1 MSTRTF
7 SRRGLLQVAL
17 AGAVASPLV
26 QAACSFG
33 PPQNRAAPTAASRNE
48 LTGGLKLPTYMPFQG
63 PKPDM
68 EGNSAGVPP
77 AYSAY
82 PKGPIKTISTPVGK
96 GEDVT
101 LSGKFIGQPVTP
113 FDQNVAWQEMNKQ
126 VGANLKFM
134 MYPNADYPTR
144 LATLIA
150 GGQLPDIFVEQ
161 FQASTMQSEPEFLES
176 QCADLT
182 PYLAGDAIKD
192 YPNLANLPSYA
203 WPTMVFNGKIFGV
216 PRVKGGLAGPNGTSL
231 LACGKL
237 FDQAGFGEL
246 KFANTDEFTRALKAI
261 TDPNKGVFGLG
272 GTGTAASGTGTITPH
287 WWFLQCFG
295 APNQW
300 RNDNGKLARDW
311 ETDEYKAALAYFR
324 SLWDAGLIHPDTP
337 AGGPPNGFYAE
348 RYALWP
354 NSFIAF
360 DSAWASAVAQ
370 DPDFK
375 PRIIT
380 PFSAD
385 GKTKPAY
392 FTGLGQSGRAALRKA
407 SPDRVKE
414 LLGILNYFTA
424 PFGSQ
429 EYLLLYFGVEGADWS
444 WDASGNPKQTPQGAK
459 DVLTTNLWFP
469 FVTPPDAL
477 YAPALGDYVNVARQ
491 AQVESY
497 AMARQNPIVG
507 LYSKTDASQGT
518 SLSQKIS
525 DTVAGVAYGRDPLSA
540 FDQAVR
546 DWRTG
551 GGDQI
556 RSEYEAA
563 LQAA

>member
-1 MSTRTF
+1 MR
-7 SRRGLLQVAL
+7 VAL
-17 AGAVASPLV
+17 AGAVASPLL
-26 QAACSFG
+26 QAACNLVSG
-33 PPQNRAAPTAASRNE
+33 PSRAAPTAASRSA
-48 LTGGLKLPTYMPFQG
+48 LTGGLKLPTSMPFQG
-63 PKPDM
+63 PKPDLD
-68 EGNSAGVPP
+68 AVAPGVPP
-77 AYSAY
+77 AYFSY
-82 PKGPIKTISTPVGK
+82 PRNGVKTVAGPVGN
-96 GEDVT
+96 GDDVT
-101 LSGKFIGQPVTP
+101 LSGKFIGAPVNP
-113 FDQNVAWQEMNKQ
+113 LDQNVAWQEMNKQ
-126 VGANLKFM
+126 VGANLKFL

-192 YPNLANLPSYA
+192 YPNLANLPAYA
-203 WPTMVFNGKIFGV
+203 WPTMVFNGKIFAV

-231 LACGKL
+231 LAYGKL
-237 FDQAGFGEL
+237 FDQAGFSSL
-246 KFANTDEFTRALKAI
+246 TFANIDDFTRALRAV
-261 TDPNKGVFGLG
+261 TDPNKNQYALG
-272 GTGTAASGTGTITPH
+272 GTGTAASGTGTVTPH

-300 RNDNGKLARDW
+300 RNDGGKLTRDW

-324 SLWDAGLIHPDTP
+324 SLWDGGLIHPDTP
-337 AGGPPNGFYAE
+337 AGGPTNGFYAGH
-348 RYALWP
+348 YALWP

-360 DSAWASAVAQ
+360 DSAWASAVAI

-385 GKTKPAY
+385 GKVKPAY
-392 FTGLGQSGRAALRKA
+392 FTGLGQSGRAAIRKA
-407 SPDRVKE
+407 APERVKE

-424 PFGSQ
+424 PFGST
-429 EYLLLYFGVEGADWS
+429 EYLLLYFGLEGADWT
-444 WDASGNPKQTPQGAK
+444 WDASGNPRQTPQGTK

-477 YAPALGDYVNVARQ
+477 FNPALGDYVTVTRQ

-497 AMARQNPIVG
+497 AMTLPNPTVG

-518 SLSQKIS
+518 SLSQKLS
-525 DTVAGVAYGRDPLSA
+525 DVVAGIAYGRDPLSA
-540 FDQAVR
+540 LDQAVR
-546 DWRTG
+546 DWRSG

-556 RSEYEAA
+556 RAEYEAA
-563 LQAA
+563 LQAG